1 MKKKLLI
8 VLMGVILSLNVS
20 FVFAYPLTADANKV
34 TVEISANDEKSEL
47 QAYNIVGFNYFK
59 LKDICKLLDWNVVW
73 DNETSKFY
81 VETDVP
87 YDGNSIKGGNNLMI
101 FVQDVDVKET
111 EVFFNGVN
119 FDIKGCNINGYNYF
133 KLRDIGNVTMLSI
146 KFPGNEGKPYCLV
159 DWDNDNK
166 MVIANETTVNPDVI
180 IENWEVPYTTEEYA
194 IRVVELINIERE
206 KNGIESIATG
216 KSLGGGALLYLGV
229 FGFRSEDEGITRLD
243 YDGYTLPIYSS
254 TTEELNERELTNDPL
269 IMVTEYWFTPEEVV
283 ESWMK
288 SESEREAILNS
299 KYKNIEVAYTGNR
312 VYAKHA
318 IELSEY
324 AFDIN

>member
-133 KLRDIGNVTMLSI
+133 KLRDIGNVTMSSAGV
-146 KFPGNEGKPYCLV
+146 PGNEGKPYCLV
-159 DWDNDNK
+159 DWDEVNK
-166 MVIANETTVNPDVI
+166 RIIVNETTVNPYEMM
-180 IENWEVPYTTEEYA
+180 ENWEIPYTTEEYA
-194 IRVVELINIERE
+194 IRVVKLINIERE
-206 KNGIESIATG
+206 KSGVESLETG
-216 KSLGGGALLYLGV
+216 KSLGGVLLSLGV
-229 FGFRSEDEGITRLD
+229 FGFRSEDEGLTRLD

-254 TTEELNERELTNDPL
+254 TTEELNEREDYKDAL
-269 IMVTEYWFTPEEVV
+269 IMVTEYRFTPEEVV
-283 ESWMK
+283 ENWMQ
-288 SESEREAILNS
+288 SESEREAILNPKHKS
-299 KYKNIEVAYTGNR
+299 VEVAYTGDGI
-312 VYAKHA
+312 YAKHA
-318 IELSEY
+318 IELSERTY
-324 AFDIN
+324 GIY